1 MAMDFLGNIGM
12 GYTSFSQTAYIQS
25 NYTGRYASDDLGV
38 MSIEEQAISTSNS
51 HNQYSR
57 YADYSHLT
65 VDPSDDKTFWF
76 NTEIF
81 KLNYRRDVVGA
92 FKIASDFNYDIG
104 VVSIDSPMVGII
116 YLTPKPSSP
125 PFAKKGQKI
134 KKGDTICLIEAM
146 KTFNEIKSDRDCTI
160 KTVMVKNGEAVEF
173 GQPLFEIS

>member
-1 MAMDFLGNIGM
+1 MLDKKINETIEVLIKKIKDNNLTSIKLSNKSNTIEISNNLTSQFSNQNTQNIP
-12 GYTSFSQTAYIQS
+12 T
-25 NYTGRYASDDLGV
+25 
-38 MSIEEQAISTSNS
+38 TSNQGIKDE
-51 HNQYSR
+51 NNI
-57 YADYSHLT
+57 L
-65 VDPSDDKTFWF
+65 
-76 NTEIF
+76 I
-81 KLNYRRDVVGA
+81 
-92 FKIASDFNYDIG
+92 
-104 VVSIDSPMVGII
+104 SIDSPMVGII